1 MSSFREPTFQD
12 RVGRAAEAKQKAL
25 SLLRAKPP
33 VDAAAQAE
41 LRAAQLA
48 REAAQRAES
57 EAKRA
62 ALQQEKAEKRA
73 LAEQA
78 QAAEA
83 PVVMTEEERK
93 AIRDAKYAA
102 RKKRK

>member
-48 REAAQRAES
+48 REAEKRADS

-62 ALQQEKAEKRA
+62 ALAEEKAQKRA
-73 LAEQA
+73 LAAEA

-83 PVVMTEEERK
+83 PAVLTDEEKK